1 MAMPSVAQQRS
12 PMRFRGRSYMAFAL
26 TPEPPI
32 VDWLAELDV
41 WIRSSA
47 GFFVGRPVVLD
58 LAAVTLTAPAIAH
71 LISELG
77 SRSIRI
83 MGIEGIEADKLGPG
97 LPPLLKGGRGAT
109 VEAVDSASPGKP
121 AAAAARKEPSSL
133 LLETP
138 VRSGQSVFFPDGDV
152 TVLGS
157 VGSGAEVIAGG
168 SIHIYGTL
176 RGRAMAGMS
185 GNRAARIF
193 CSKIEAELLAIDGW
207 ASFPVPVKTASG
219 RTYSIAIDV
228 NDASGNRVYTL
239 KVRLSS
245 QSSANPNPNPLFLQ
259 KMTESGRITKSA
271 HPGGLYS
278 WFPTYYRPIIDLCGF
293 SARFSPD
300 DKFSRHRVT
309 IKKRYGVLLTQLPC
323 KPM

>member
-32 VDWLAELDV
+32 VDWLAELDN

-58 LAAVTLTAPAIAH
+58 LTAVTLTSPAIAH
-71 LISELG
+71 LIGELG
-77 SRSIRI
+77 TRSIRI
-83 MGIEGIEADKLGPG
+83 MGIEGVEADKLGPG
-97 LPPLLKGGRGAT
+97 LPPLLKGGRSAT
-109 VEAVDSASPGKP
+109 VEAVDSSAAGKP
-121 AAAAARKEPSSL
+121 AAAVARKEPSSL
-133 LLETP
+133 LLEAP

-193 CSKIEAELLAIDGW
+193 CSRIEAELLAIDG
-207 ASFPVPVKTASG
+207 FYRTAEDLDSALRG
-219 RTYSIAIDV
+219 RLVQAWLNGEV
-228 NDASGNRVYTL
+228 L
-239 KVRLSS
+239 
-245 QSSANPNPNPLFLQ
+245 
-259 KMTESGRITKSA
+259 M
-271 HPGGLYS
+271 
-278 WFPTYYRPIIDLCGF
+278 
-293 SARFSPD
+293 
-300 DKFSRHRVT
+300 VT
-309 IKKRYGVLLTQLPC
+309 A
-323 KPM
+323 MD

>member
-1 MAMPSVAQQRS
+1 MAVSSVAQQRS

-32 VDWLAELDV
+32 VDWLSELDA

-71 LISELG
+71 LIDELA

-83 MGIEGIEADKLGPG
+83 MGIEGIDAEKLGPS
-97 LPPLLKGGRGAT
+97 LPPLLKGGRAAT
-109 VEAVDSASPGKP
+109 VEAVETPKQ
-121 AAAAARKEPSSL
+121 AAAPARKEPSSL

-157 VGSGAEVIAGG
+157 VGSGAEIIAGG
-168 SIHIYGTL
+168 SIHVYGTL

-185 GNRAARIF
+185 GNRQARIF
-193 CSKIEAELLAIDGW
+193 CSKIEAELLAIDG
-207 ASFPVPVKTASG
+207 FYRTAE
-219 RTYSIAIDV
+219 DL
-228 NDASGNRVYTL
+228 DASL
-239 KVRLSS
+239 H
-245 QSSANPNPNPLFLQ
+245 
-259 KMTESGRITKSA
+259 GRIVQA
-271 HPGGLYS
+271 WLNGE
-278 WFPTYYRPIIDLCGF
+278 
-293 SARFSPD
+293 
-300 DKFSRHRVT
+300 
-309 IKKRYGVLLTQLPC
+309 VLMVAAMT
-323 KPM
+323 

>member
-1 MAMPSVAQQRS
+1 MAVSSVAQQRS

-32 VDWLAELDV
+32 IDWLSELDT

-71 LISELG
+71 LIDELA

-83 MGIEGIEADKLGPG
+83 MGIEGVDAEKLGPG
-97 LPPLLKGGRGAT
+97 LPPLLKGGRAAT
-109 VEAVDSASPGKP
+109 VEAVETPKQ
-121 AAAAARKEPSSL
+121 AAAPVRKEPGSL

-157 VGSGAEVIAGG
+157 VGSGAEIIAGG

-185 GNRAARIF
+185 GNRQARIF
-193 CSKIEAELLAIDGW
+193 CSRIEAELLAIDG
-207 ASFPVPVKTASG
+207 FYRTAEDLDATLHG
-219 RTYSIAIDV
+219 RVVQAWL
-228 NDASGNRVYTL
+228 NG
-239 KVRLSS
+239 
-245 QSSANPNPNPLFLQ
+245 
-259 KMTESGRITKSA
+259 E
-271 HPGGLYS
+271 
-278 WFPTYYRPIIDLCGF
+278 
-293 SARFSPD
+293 
-300 DKFSRHRVT
+300 
-309 IKKRYGVLLTQLPC
+309 VL
-323 KPM
+323 MVAAMS

>member
-1 MAMPSVAQQRS
+1 MAVSSVAQQRS

-32 VDWLAELDV
+32 IDWLSELDA

-58 LAAVTLTAPAIAH
+58 LAAVTLTTPAISH
-71 LISELG
+71 LIDELA

-83 MGIEGIEADKLGPG
+83 MGIEGIDAEKLGAG
-97 LPPLLKGGRGAT
+97 LPPLLKGGRAAT
-109 VEAVDSASPGKP
+109 VEAVETPKP
-121 AAAAARKEPSSL
+121 AAAPARKEPSSL

-157 VGSGAEVIAGG
+157 VGSGAEIIAGG

-185 GNRAARIF
+185 GNRQARIF
-193 CSKIEAELLAIDGW
+193 CTKIEAELLAIDG
-207 ASFPVPVKTASG
+207 FYRTAE
-219 RTYSIAIDV
+219 DL
-228 NDASGNRVYTL
+228 DAS
-239 KVRLSS
+239 
-245 QSSANPNPNPLFLQ
+245 LQ
-259 KMTESGRITKSA
+259 GRIVQA
-271 HPGGLYS
+271 WLNGE
-278 WFPTYYRPIIDLCGF
+278 
-293 SARFSPD
+293 
-300 DKFSRHRVT
+300 
-309 IKKRYGVLLTQLPC
+309 VLMVAAMT
-323 KPM
+323 

>member
-1 MAMPSVAQQRS
+1 MAVSSVAQQRS

-32 VDWLAELDV
+32 VDWLAELDD

-58 LAAVTLTAPAIAH
+58 LAGVTLTSSAIAH
-71 LISELG
+71 LIAELG
-77 SRSIRI
+77 TRNIRI

-97 LPPLLKGGRGAT
+97 LPPLLKGGRSAS
-109 VEAVDSASPGKP
+109 VEAVDSASATKP
-121 AAAAARKEPSSL
+121 AARKEPSSL
-133 LLETP
+133 LLEAP

-193 CSKIEAELLAIDGW
+193 CSKIEAELLAIDG
-207 ASFPVPVKTASG
+207 FYRTAEDLDSALRG
-219 RTYSIAIDV
+219 RLVQAWLNGEV
-228 NDASGNRVYTL
+228 L
-239 KVRLSS
+239 
-245 QSSANPNPNPLFLQ
+245 
-259 KMTESGRITKSA
+259 M
-271 HPGGLYS
+271 
-278 WFPTYYRPIIDLCGF
+278 
-293 SARFSPD
+293 
-300 DKFSRHRVT
+300 VT
-309 IKKRYGVLLTQLPC
+309 A
-323 KPM
+323 MD

>member
-1 MAMPSVAQQRS
+1 MAVSSVAQQRS

-32 VDWLAELDV
+32 VDWLSELDV

-71 LISELG
+71 LIDELA

-83 MGIEGIEADKLGPG
+83 MGIEGIDAEKLGPG
-97 LPPLLKGGRGAT
+97 LPPLLKGGRAAT
-109 VEAVDSASPGKP
+109 VEAVEATASKQ
-121 AAAAARKEPSSL
+121 AAAPARKEPGSL

-157 VGSGAEVIAGG
+157 VGSGAEIIAGG
-168 SIHIYGTL
+168 SIHVYGTL

-185 GNRAARIF
+185 GNRQARIF
-193 CSKIEAELLAIDGW
+193 CSKIEAELLAIDG
-207 ASFPVPVKTASG
+207 FYRTAE
-219 RTYSIAIDV
+219 DL
-228 NDASGNRVYTL
+228 DASL
-239 KVRLSS
+239 H
-245 QSSANPNPNPLFLQ
+245 
-259 KMTESGRITKSA
+259 GRIVQA
-271 HPGGLYS
+271 WLNGE
-278 WFPTYYRPIIDLCGF
+278 
-293 SARFSPD
+293 
-300 DKFSRHRVT
+300 
-309 IKKRYGVLLTQLPC
+309 VL
-323 KPM
+323 MVAAMI

>member
-32 VDWLAELDV
+32 VDWLAELDN

-58 LAAVTLTAPAIAH
+58 LTAVTLTSPAIAH
-71 LISELG
+71 LIGELG
-77 SRSIRI
+77 TRSIRI
-83 MGIEGIEADKLGPG
+83 MGIEGVEADKLGPG
-97 LPPLLKGGRGAT
+97 LPPLLKGGRSAT
-109 VEAVDSASPGKP
+109 VEAVDSTAASKP
-121 AAAAARKEPSSL
+121 AAPAAARKEPSSL
-133 LLETP
+133 LLEAP

-193 CSKIEAELLAIDGW
+193 CSKIEAELLAIDG
-207 ASFPVPVKTASG
+207 FYRTAEDLDSALRG
-219 RTYSIAIDV
+219 RLVQAWLNGEV
-228 NDASGNRVYTL
+228 L
-239 KVRLSS
+239 
-245 QSSANPNPNPLFLQ
+245 
-259 KMTESGRITKSA
+259 M
-271 HPGGLYS
+271 
-278 WFPTYYRPIIDLCGF
+278 
-293 SARFSPD
+293 
-300 DKFSRHRVT
+300 VT
-309 IKKRYGVLLTQLPC
+309 A
-323 KPM
+323 MD

>member
-1 MAMPSVAQQRS
+1 MAVSSVAQQRS

-32 VDWLAELDV
+32 VDWLSELDV

-58 LAAVTLTAPAIAH
+58 LAAVTLTTSAIAH
-71 LISELG
+71 LIDELA

-83 MGIEGIEADKLGPG
+83 MGIEGIDAEKLGPG
-97 LPPLLKGGRGAT
+97 LPPLLKGGRAAT
-109 VEAVDSASPGKP
+109 VEAVETTARKP
-121 AAAAARKEPSSL
+121 AAEPARKETSSL

-157 VGSGAEVIAGG
+157 VGSGAEIIAGG

-185 GNRAARIF
+185 GNRQARIF
-193 CSKIEAELLAIDGW
+193 CSRIEAELLAIDG
-207 ASFPVPVKTASG
+207 FYRTAEDLDATVNG
-219 RTYSIAIDV
+219 RVVQAWL
-228 NDASGNRVYTL
+228 NG
-239 KVRLSS
+239 
-245 QSSANPNPNPLFLQ
+245 
-259 KMTESGRITKSA
+259 E
-271 HPGGLYS
+271 
-278 WFPTYYRPIIDLCGF
+278 
-293 SARFSPD
+293 
-300 DKFSRHRVT
+300 
-309 IKKRYGVLLTQLPC
+309 VL
-323 KPM
+323 MVAAMS